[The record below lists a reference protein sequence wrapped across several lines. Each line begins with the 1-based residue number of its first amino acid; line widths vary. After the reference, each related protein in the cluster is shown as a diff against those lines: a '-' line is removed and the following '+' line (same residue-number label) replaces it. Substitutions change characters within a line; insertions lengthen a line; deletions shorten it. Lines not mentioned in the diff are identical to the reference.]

1 MNVFFL
7 STIIVTIFYF

>member
-7 STIIVTIFYF
+7 SDMLTNKTE